1 MKIPTK
7 HINTKHVTL
16 AAGAVATIVGLSAP
30 VSVFAHGGDTTSRV
44 GTHSHMRSHH
54 SHHQNWR
61 WHNGYSSLFSAKAF
75 AKENKTLL
83 NKYDAYITKHHLNVE
98 NGSDLRQAV
107 STDATNVE
115 NQLTKLQNLRHSIGD
130 LKNASADQRTQLRTQ
145 SIATFEAYYDY
156 KMAVYD
162 YRTAIETAADSADVK
177 AKLPSLHY

>member
-16 AAGAVATIVGLSAP
+16 AAGAVATVVGLSAP

-44 GTHSHMRSHH
+44 GTHSHVRGHH
-54 SHHQNWR
+54 DHHQNWR
-61 WHNGYSSLFSAKAF
+61 WHNGYSPLLSAKTF
-75 AKENKTLL
+75 AKENKALL
-83 NKYDAYITKHHLNVE
+83 SKYDAYIAKYHLDVE

-107 STDATNVE
+107 STDATNVGD
-115 NQLTKLQNLRHSIGD
+115 QLTKLQDLRHSIGD
-130 LKNASADQRTQLRTQ
+130 LKKASADERTQLRTQ
-145 SIATFEAYYDY
+145 SVATFEAYYDY

-162 YRTAIETAADSADVK
+162 YRTAIEAAANSADVK